1 MIRLIDVHKEYDNGT
16 KALKGVNLRIDDG
29 EFVFLVGP
37 SGSGKSTVIKLITA
51 EIAATEGRLMVN
63 GYNLNNISPR
73 QVPYMRRTLGIIFQD
88 FRLIEK
94 KTVHENLAF
103 AMRAIG
109 ASNRELRRRIPY
121 VLQLVGLEQKADR
134 YPGQLSGGE
143 QQRVAIARA
152 LVNNPSMITADEPTG
167 NLTPSD
173 PWRSWCY
180 WSASMSWVLPFW
192 WLPMRKRWSTA
203 LPSGSWPSRTDVSSA
218 TKRVGTTMARK
229 FDAGYYFSEGFHS
242 IFTHGFMSFAAVC
255 MIVACLLIMGSFSL
269 LAVNLDHMLGD
280 LEAEN
285 EMLAYI
291 DENYTEE
298 QARSIQ
304 PEIETLPNVTKVTF
318 VSREEALEDYKEGRE
333 NNPLLDDL
341 PDEVLRDRFRI
352 HVENLE
358 QMEQTEAA
366 VEQVTGVANV
376 RAAIDIANGFVL
388 ARNIA
393 TGVAV
398 VLIGILLVVS
408 LFIIANTIKLATFY
422 RREEIAIMKM
432 CGATDAFIQW
442 PFVVEGL
449 ILGLTGALLA
459 FFAQWGIYQL
469 VAKLIIQGNGL
480 SLVTMVSYTSM
491 IRYILAIFCGTGAL
505 IGVCGSLLAIRK
517 FLQV

>member
-1 MIRLIDVHKEYDNGT
+1 
-16 KALKGVNLRIDDG
+16 
-29 EFVFLVGP
+29 
-37 SGSGKSTVIKLITA
+37 
-51 EIAATEGRLMVN
+51 
-63 GYNLNNISPR
+63 
-73 QVPYMRRTLGIIFQD
+73 
-88 FRLIEK
+88 
-94 KTVHENLAF
+94 
-103 AMRAIG
+103 
-109 ASNRELRRRIPY
+109 
-121 VLQLVGLEQKADR
+121 
-134 YPGQLSGGE
+134 
-143 QQRVAIARA
+143 
-152 LVNNPSMITADEPTG
+152 
-167 NLTPSD
+167 
-173 PWRSWCY
+173 
-180 WSASMSWVLPFW
+180 
-192 WLPMRKRWSTA
+192 
-203 LPSGSWPSRTDVSSA
+203 
-218 TKRVGTTMARK
+218 MARK

-352 HVENLE
+352 HVADIE
-358 QMEQTEAA
+358 QLKETSDA
-366 VEQVTGVANV
+366 VETVTGVV
-376 RAAIDIANGFVL
+376 KVSAAYEIAQGFVL
-388 ARNIA
+388 VRNIA
-393 TGVAV
+393 TGVAL
-398 VLIGILLVVS
+398 VLIGILAIVS

-432 CGATDAFIQW
+432 CGATNAFIQW

-449 ILGLTGALLA
+449 LLGLTGALVA
-459 FFAQWGIYQL
+459 FFAQWGVYQL
-469 VAKLIIQGNGL
+469 VSRLIIQGNGL
-480 SLVTMVSYTSM
+480 SLVTIVPYTNL
-491 IRYILAIFCGTGAL
+491 IGTILPVFCLTGAV
-505 IGVCGSLLAIRK
+505 IGVGGSLLAIRK